1 MRKLFVPA
9 CVCLMTLSGSTGNDP
24 KISLEQFVSARKLEQ
39 MVAASRTAEVEEAR
53 PPVNDV
59 AEVRQPMSA
68 DEAAAEAIDTPVAIP
83 PRTEAASM
91 QNDGAT
97 APIEAAPLPKP
108 KPEIKPVIYRPRDE
122 VCDILT
128 RAAQHNG
135 LPVPFFIRLLFQ
147 ESGFSP
153 GVVSNAGAQ
162 GIAQFMPNTA
172 TEWGVDNPFDPL
184 EAIPASARLLRNL
197 FEKFGNLGLAAAAYN
212 AGPKRIQDWLAKKGP
227 LPQETQGYV
236 KNITGRPAENWKASE
251 NGAPAVK
258 LPRHAPCQE
267 AAGLLAW
274 NGPDEI
280 PTPVTAPHR
289 RPKEP
294 ELVVAAAPA
303 KSGEAKSDKRE
314 VKATTKNDVRM
325 ARQGGR
331 VTAVIKVAD
340 ASGSLPKAKSKD
352 EPKTAAKKESDKK
365 QLARADD
372 IKKTVA
378 KTKDGKKDGKGAL
391 QLAARKQNKDK
402 QTKKL
407 RVSQR

>member
-9 CVCLMTLSGSTGNDP
+9 CVCLMALSGSTGNDP
-24 KISLEQFVSARKLEQ
+24 KVSLEPFTGEQ
-39 MVAASRTAEVEEAR
+39 AAEAT
-53 PPVNDV
+53 PVN
-59 AEVRQPMSA
+59 ASIVRPGATSGQASERA
-68 DEAAAEAIDTPVAIP
+68 LEDEAAATHAGTDPTIVAINAPVAIP
-83 PRTEAASM
+83 PQSEGT
-91 QNDGAT
+91 QPAT
-97 APIEAAPLPKP
+97 LIEPAPLPKP
-108 KPEIKPVIYRPRDE
+108 KPEIKPVIYRPHNE

-128 RAAQHNG
+128 KAAEHNG

-172 TEWGVDNPFDPL
+172 LEWGVDNPFDPL
-184 EAIPASARLLRNL
+184 QAIPASARLLRNL

-212 AGPKRIQDWLAKKGP
+212 AGPKRIQNWLAKKGS

-236 KNITGRPAENWKASE
+236 KTITGRPAENWKASE

-280 PTPVTAPHR
+280 PTPVVAPHR
-289 RPKEP
+289 RPTEP
-294 ELVVAAAPA
+294 VAVAAATPA
-303 KSGEAKSDKRE
+303 KAGDAKNAEAKHDVKVARE
-314 VKATTKNDVRM
+314 GN
-325 ARQGGR
+325 R
-331 VTAVIKVAD
+331 VTAVIKIAN
-340 ASGSLPKAKSKD
+340 ASSGLPKAKSKGD
-352 EPKTAAKKESDKK
+352 EPKTSIKNDRKRLAKAGD
-365 QLARADD
+365 A
-372 IKKTVA
+372 KKTVA
-378 KTKDGKKDGKGAL
+378 KTRDGKGAL
-391 QLAARKQNKDK
+391 QLAARKQNKKD
-402 QTKKL
+402 KKL